1 MMDPFCPPVRFGD
14 AFGRGSVTATTAW
27 GVPLFRVPS
36 GEQVDRHSSTAAGR
50 TQADRD
56 YDGDTRLSL
65 WLIAT
70 AVRR

>member
-36 GEQVDRHSSTAAGR
+36 GEQVDRHSSTVL
-50 TQADRD
+50 
-56 YDGDTRLSL
+56 RLVARSQTE
-65 WLIAT
+65 ITMAIPDS
-70 AVRR
+70 RCG